1 MSNTNY
7 FFDLSVVIEKAYR
20 GCGLGRKLMQ
30 LTESYASQLVFN
42 SFIIK
47 VCLNLSV
54 DLFTVVRIHPD
65 LP

>member
-7 FFDLSVVIEKAYR
+7 FFDLLVVIEKAYR

-42 SFIIK
+42 SFYY
-47 VCLNLSV
+47 
-54 DLFTVVRIHPD
+54 
-65 LP
+65 